1 MAPPLRA
8 QGEPPLPGEQLWL
21 ELPPMSNATPS
32 RLLVFLHGA
41 GSSPEAFVPVALA
54 WQLKF
59 PGATAAVVEA
69 LQPASAGDGK
79 DWYDGRGPGIDHEAR
94 ITVAADSVAQRIRAL
109 QAQAGLGPGST
120 VLVGYSQGAN
130 VALELARTAEPVATI
145 VVAYAAR
152 LSRSLREG
160 EAPGA
165 TIHLIHGELD
175 TVVPTSQ
182 AERAYRQL
190 QAAGADVSLDIALD
204 HGHFIGQGMI
214 NLGTTRVMQTLF
226 RGRRPNRHPASSTRS
241 EKLQ

>member
-1 MAPPLRA
+1 MMATPDNPDSRH
-8 QGEPPLPGEQLWL
+8 GDQLWL
-21 ELPPMSNATPS
+21 ELPPMSGTEPS

-41 GSSPEAFVPVALA
+41 GSSPEAFMPVALA

-59 PGATAAVVEA
+59 PRATVAVVEA
-69 LQPASAGDGK
+69 LQGATSGAGK
-79 DWYDGRGPGIDHEAR
+79 DWYDSRGTGLEHEPR
-94 ITVAADSVAQRIRAL
+94 IAHAAERVAHRIHAL
-109 QAQAGLGPGST
+109 QSQTGLGADST

-130 VALELARTAEPVATI
+130 IALELARASRSIATV

-152 LSRSLREG
+152 LSRPLRDG
-160 EAPGA
+160 ESPGA

-175 TVVPTSQ
+175 TVVPVNQ

-190 QAAGADVSLDIALD
+190 QAAGADVSLDIAID
-204 HGHFIGQGMI
+204 QGHWIGQGMV

-226 RGRRPNRHPASSTRS
+226 RGRRPTRHPVSTTRS

>member
-1 MAPPLRA
+1 MAPPRRIED
-8 QGEPPLPGEQLWL
+8 EPPPPGEQLWL
-21 ELPPMSNATPS
+21 ELPPMSGDTPS

-79 DWYDGRGPGIDHEAR
+79 DWYDGRGPGIDHEDR
-94 ITVAADSVAQRIRAL
+94 IVAAADSVAKRIRTL
-109 QAQAGLGPGST
+109 QAQTGLGADST
-120 VLVGYSQGAN
+120 VLIGYSQGAN
-130 VALELARTAEPVATI
+130 VVLELARPPDAVAGI

-175 TVVPTSQ
+175 TVVPASQ
-182 AERAYRQL
+182 AERAFRQL
-190 QAAGADVSLDIALD
+190 QAAGADVSLDIAID

-214 NLGTTRVMQTLF
+214 NLGTTRVMQTIF